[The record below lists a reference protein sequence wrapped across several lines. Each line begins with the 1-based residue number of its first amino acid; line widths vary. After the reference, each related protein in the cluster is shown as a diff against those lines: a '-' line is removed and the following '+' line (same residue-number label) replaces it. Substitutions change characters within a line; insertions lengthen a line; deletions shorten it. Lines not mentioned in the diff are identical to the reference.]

1 MKPKIS
7 ECEKKQRE
15 LLRPRLDS
23 FLNMK
28 HELVQLSDCIDW
40 ESFVNKF
47 GAYFYEQKGR
57 PGLPVRLVVG
67 LTYLKYLY
75 PHFSQTLLLRGS
87 SQNSLC
93 ASYPLFVRNAGIQL
107 IR

>member
-28 HELVQLSDCIDW
+28 HELVHFRLHRGKVSI
-40 ESFVNKF
+40 SS
-47 GAYFYEQKGR
+47 YFYEFTSASGSR
-57 PGLPVRLVVG
+57 P
-67 LTYLKYLY
+67 
-75 PHFSQTLLLRGS
+75 H
-87 SQNSLC
+87 
-93 ASYPLFVRNAGIQL
+93 LFEIPIQL